1 MTMPSAQRTITINRP
16 PEQVFAFF
24 SDHGNDPRWRPYV
37 KEIEAHQPA
46 SVGATIHQ
54 TVKGPGGRGIPSDI
68 QITAYEPCTHY
79 AFKVTA
85 GPVRPVGEFRFTP
98 SGAETE
104 VTLSLSAGAWLVI
117 GWH

>member
-1 MTMPSAQRTITINRP
+1 MPSAQRTITINRP

-24 SDHGNDPRWRPYV
+24 
-37 KEIEAHQPA
+37 
-46 SVGATIHQ
+46 
-54 TVKGPGGRGIPSDI
+54 GIPSDI
-68 QITAYEPCTHY
+68 QITAYEPSTYY

-104 VTLSLSAGAWLVI
+104 VTLSLSAELG
-117 GWH
+117 GG